1 MVNDTQQIPAG
12 YKQTDVGVIPEDWEV
27 KELRD
32 VCAYQNGKALESL
45 FNDQDGYAVIS
56 IGNYSP
62 EGSFVS
68 TKTYI
73 DRKYKSAIE
82 KYLLK
87 SGDLAMILNDKTSLG
102 TILGRT
108 LLISKNDEFVFNQRT
123 MRIRSKS
130 VQPEYL
136 HHLINSDFIHKVI
149 VGKSMPGTQIYIN
162 TSDVLGLELPIP
174 VNSVERD
181 RIIEVVRDIDSLISK
196 LDQLIQK
203 KKNIKQGAMQEL
215 LTGKRRLPG
224 FSGEWVEKKL
234 GDLIDLKNG
243 YSFKSDNYLDGGA
256 YSIVTIANV
265 QRGYMDASHFNKI
278 ARLPN
283 DIQAHQKLSIND
295 LLISMT
301 GNVGRV
307 CRVTLSNCLLNQR
320 VGKIESKGL
329 NELYLFYLLNRSCFL
344 EEMILKAQG
353 GAQGNI
359 GKNDI
364 LSYSTKI
371 TVNIDEQIA
380 ISRVLSDLDV
390 EIDVLKDKRKKCQ
403 DIKQGM
409 MQQLLTGKI
418 RLI

>member
-1 MVNDTQQIPAG
+1 MNSQSDQIPAG
-12 YKQTDVGVIPEDWEV
+12 YKQTDVGVIPEEWEV

-45 FNDQDGYAVIS
+45 FNDQDGYIVIS

-68 TKTYI
+68 TQTYI

-136 HHLINSDFIHKVI
+136 HHLINSDLIHKVI

-162 TSDVLGLELPIP
+162 TSDVLGLELPLP

-181 RIIEVVRDIDSLISK
+181 KITEVVRDIDSLISK
-196 LDQLIQK
+196 LDKLIQK

-224 FSGEWVEKKL
+224 FSGVWEDTTLEELERAGRARLFRGKVISKKDIDQFP
-234 GDLIDLKNG
+234 GSYPIYSSSINNNGKFGQYGKHMFNEELITW
-243 YSFKSDNYLDGGA
+243 SVDGGGNFFYRPKHKFSVTNVCGYIRLTTSSIRYDFLAFQLQQLHSYLSFDYTMKAHPSVIRKA
-256 YSIVTIANV
+256 YSLKLPSVEEQAAIA
-265 QRGYMDASHFNKI
+265 QI
-278 ARLPN
+278 
-283 DIQAHQKLSIND
+283 
-295 LLISMT
+295 LL
-301 GNVGRV
+301 
-307 CRVTLSNCLLNQR
+307 
-320 VGKIESKGL
+320 
-329 NELYLFYLLNRSCFL
+329 
-344 EEMILKAQG
+344 EMG
-353 GAQGNI
+353 
-359 GKNDI
+359 
-364 LSYSTKI
+364 
-371 TVNIDEQIA
+371 
-380 ISRVLSDLDV
+380 V
-390 EIDVLKDKRKKCQ
+390 EIEALEVQKTKYINL
-403 DIKQGM
+403 KQGM